1 MCGWET
7 RMSLPLSREEMLNTL
22 LQSYSAYF
30 DTERCEEEDWD
41 VPLVARCNFYV
52 HSEKYVLLKKA
63 KLWSADCNEY
73 VYLFSLPE
81 LTEERYRECEKFVYE
96 KGMARIH
103 PEPGHMY
110 TYLTAVFL
118 CDSCTPEARKAL
130 KRCRLYKSFRFSLY
144 GWMDF
149 HTVLLQAGSD
159 LVDTNRSGR
168 SNAKLMKKIFMKT
181 K

>member
-1 MCGWET
+1 MPQWEGIT
-7 RMSLPLSREEMLNTL
+7 GS
-22 LQSYSAYF
+22 Q
-30 DTERCEEEDWD
+30 D
-41 VPLVARCNFYV
+41 VYKRQ
-52 HSEKYVLLKKA
+52 
-63 KLWSADCNEY
+63 
-73 VYLFSLPE
+73 
-81 LTEERYRECEKFVYE
+81 
-96 KGMARIH
+96 
-103 PEPGHMY
+103 MY